1 MKKQGKFFVIPLG
14 PLGEMLIDPLSF
26 GVTAIIFAILGLALL
41 VKSIVFPSVAYA
53 GPAVCPSPRES
64 VLPPYFCE
72 NDHVNGLIAQGNADA
87 EWVMSALRALRDGGD
102 PEFYIPTLADAL
114 AQSGLTLSYFLTNEE
129 EIARATDHY
138 YSDNPWLAAKMRGLL
153 RCLFGKN
160 SPGIPSCE
168 DSFKE
173 SLHEEF
179 APPAPPSAKP
189 TPARAKGERFA

>member
-1 MKKQGKFFVIPLG
+1 MKKQGKFFVIPLAV
-14 PLGEMLIDPLSF
+14 LATIFSF
-26 GVTAIIFAILGLALL
+26 AVLGLALL
-41 VKSIVFPSVAYA
+41 VKSIVLPSVAYA
-53 GPAVCPSPRES
+53 GLAVCPFPRES
-64 VLPPYFCE
+64 VPPPYFCE
-72 NDHVNGLIAQGNADA
+72 NVHVNGLIAQGNADA

-153 RCLFGKN
+153 RCLFGEN
-160 SPGIPSCE
+160 SPGIPYCE

-173 SLHEEF
+173 SRNEK
-179 APPAPPSAKP
+179 PAPPSAKP
-189 TPARAKGERFA
+189 APARAKGERLA